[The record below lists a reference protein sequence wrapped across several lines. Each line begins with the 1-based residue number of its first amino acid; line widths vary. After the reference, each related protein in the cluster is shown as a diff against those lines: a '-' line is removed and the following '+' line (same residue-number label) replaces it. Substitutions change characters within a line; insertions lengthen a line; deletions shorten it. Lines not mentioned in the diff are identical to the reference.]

1 MACMCVDKSHVDQV
15 LRSVAIAT
23 TSQND
28 VSLPYW
34 KSFVSGVLGEGAV
47 WGTQAGIYLTRR

>member
-1 MACMCVDKSHVDQV
+1 MIS
-15 LRSVAIAT
+15 T

-34 KSFVSGVLGEGAV
+34 KTFVSGVLGKVGV
-47 WGTQAGIYLTRR
+47 WGTRAGIYLTQR